1 MLNKSHLDK
10 PSGAGTVTDVTGTAP
25 IVSSGG
31 ATPAISIPAAT
42 TLVPGHATITQIT
55 KLDGIEAGA
64 TKYPDTGEQ
73 AFLDAD
79 HTKLDGIEASAVALP
94 TIKADADIA
103 SAISLKHTQGSDTAL
118 GAVGTKDP
126 PIDADKALYR
136 DSVASDALVTSTWT
150 QIKAFLKTYFD
161 TPYEL
166 DVNGDIMPKVF
177 GLFEFDIDGDL
188 RPAIDGVADQY
199 YELDG
204 SNDIMPKAA

>member
-79 HTKLDGIEASAVALP
+79 HTKLDGIEASAVALV
-94 TIKADADIA
+94 TVKADADIA
-103 SAISLKHTQGSDTAL
+103 SAISLKHTQNTDTDLSPAHKDAATGVHGV
-118 GAVGTKDP
+118 GANTLLHSASN
-126 PIDADKALYR
+126 ID
-136 DSVASDALVTSTWT
+136 
-150 QIKAFLKTYFD
+150 
-161 TPYEL
+161 E
-166 DVNGDIMPKVF
+166 
-177 GLFEFDIDGDL
+177 
-188 RPAIDGVADQY
+188 GVW
-199 YELDG
+199 
-204 SNDIMPKAA
+204 I

>member
-103 SAISLKHTQGSDTAL
+103 SAVSLKHTQNTDTDLSPAHKDAATGVHGV
-118 GAVGTKDP
+118 GANTLLHSASN
-126 PIDADKALYR
+126 IDEG
-136 DSVASDALVTSTWT
+136 VWT
-150 QIKAFLKTYFD
+150 
-161 TPYEL
+161 
-166 DVNGDIMPKVF
+166 
-177 GLFEFDIDGDL
+177 
-188 RPAIDGVADQY
+188 
-199 YELDG
+199 
-204 SNDIMPKAA
+204 